1 MKVDEVVEEKR
12 KKLHFTLSLL
22 IVKMKDR
29 KFAMNF
35 EKFLIEWNGDES
47 FDESRYIIIIHW
59 ISNIHDARAWVG
71 DGWSRGDLRR
81 RKEERMERCVGAK
94 A

>member
-1 MKVDEVVEEKR
+1 MLMKVGEIVEEKR

-35 EKFLIEWNGDES
+35 EKFLIE
-47 FDESRYIIIIHW
+47 
-59 ISNIHDARAWVG
+59 
-71 DGWSRGDLRR
+71 
-81 RKEERMERCVGAK
+81 
-94 A
+94 